1 MNDEVKKEGI
11 TPSSAKQQ
19 GKIDDDSPFSA
30 LELSRM
36 DNPPEEREEN
46 GSTKNDVDEVQ
57 HDKQNKGRN

>member
-19 GKIDDDSPFSA
+19 GKIVEDSPFSA

-46 GSTKNDVDEVQ
+46 GSTKNQVDDVQ
-57 HDKQNKGRN
+57 HDKQNKGKN